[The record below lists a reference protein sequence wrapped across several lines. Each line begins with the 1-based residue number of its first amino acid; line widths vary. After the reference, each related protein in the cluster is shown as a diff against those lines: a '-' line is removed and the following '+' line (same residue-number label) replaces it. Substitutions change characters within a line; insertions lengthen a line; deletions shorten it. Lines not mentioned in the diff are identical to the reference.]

1 MRPDMDG
8 SPHSYLNPQGAGALP
23 RGGAMRTQ
31 TGSLRC
37 PQCGQAATM
46 TLKVRMCEPHR
57 STLTHVI
64 ALECSNSEPHDPL
77 PQSELL
83 NLWVALWA

>member
-1 MRPDMDG
+1 
-8 SPHSYLNPQGAGALP
+8 
-23 RGGAMRTQ
+23 MRTQ

-37 PQCGQAATM
+37 PQCGQAATL
-46 TLKVRMCEPHR
+46 TLNVRASEPHR
-57 STLTHVI
+57 SRLTHVI
-64 ALECSNSEPHDPL
+64 ALECSNAEPHNQL